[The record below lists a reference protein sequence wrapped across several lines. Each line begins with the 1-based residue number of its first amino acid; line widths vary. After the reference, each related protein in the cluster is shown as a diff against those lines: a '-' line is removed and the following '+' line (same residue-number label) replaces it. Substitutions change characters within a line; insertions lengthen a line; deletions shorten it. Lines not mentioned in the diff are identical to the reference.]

1 MPTGVQLEAQISV
14 GRNGW
19 DDRGIRAD
27 QHPSSASFELGDAA
41 NNDTK
46 LIVLLGFPRS
56 ALQTSDA
63 LKQQV
68 TLIDV
73 V

>member
-1 MPTGVQLEAQISV
+1 MTAESALISTQAQHLV
-14 GRNGW
+14 
-19 DDRGIRAD
+19 
-27 QHPSSASFELGDAA
+27 ELGDAA

-46 LIVLLGFPRS
+46 LIVLLGFPRCT
-56 ALQTSDA
+56 LQASDA

-68 TLIDV
+68 TLIYV

>member
-1 MPTGVQLEAQISV
+1 MAGMTAESALISTQAQHLV
-14 GRNGW
+14 
-19 DDRGIRAD
+19 
-27 QHPSSASFELGDAA
+27 ELSEAA